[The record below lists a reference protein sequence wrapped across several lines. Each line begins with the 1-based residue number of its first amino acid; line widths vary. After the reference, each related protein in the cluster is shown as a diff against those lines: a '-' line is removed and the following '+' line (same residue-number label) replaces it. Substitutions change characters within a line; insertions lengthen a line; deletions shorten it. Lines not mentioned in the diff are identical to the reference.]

1 MVDTLLVGLV
11 LLLLEGTLMMKRM
24 RTGGGD
30 GVVVVVVEG
39 RWKRSLRSSLVI
51 PELASI

>member
-30 GVVVVVVEG
+30 GVGGGCGG
-39 RWKRSLRSSLVI
+39 RTMEEKF
-51 PELASI
+51 EE